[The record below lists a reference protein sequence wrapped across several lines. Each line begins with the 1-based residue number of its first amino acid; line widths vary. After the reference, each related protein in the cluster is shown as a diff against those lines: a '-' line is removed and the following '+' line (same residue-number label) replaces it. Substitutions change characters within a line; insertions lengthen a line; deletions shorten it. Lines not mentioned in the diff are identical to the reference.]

1 MDHSLEVA
9 RDAKNKLEA
18 IERAHADKKL
28 KKTLT
33 QLAEVEKARRNA
45 ESTFKGYEKQATD
58 TLEAQRKAENKIVM
72 TVVELK
78 QKKKKLDDKA
88 AEMAQVEQ
96 AAYDMGMTKTA
107 KSLTVQLKDVA
118 RAFCLEVWS
127 QALNTTGVNTESE
140 LKAPDKFYYP
150 PALHLA
156 PISQQPPADPTS
168 TPPVSSDQP
177 VSIPPSTPT
186 KGKE

>member
-1 MDHSLEVA
+1 M
-9 RDAKNKLEA
+9 
-18 IERAHADKKL
+18 
-28 KKTLT
+28 
-33 QLAEVEKARRNA
+33 
-45 ESTFKGYEKQATD
+45 
-58 TLEAQRKAENKIVM
+58 
-72 TVVELK
+72 VELK
-78 QKKKKLDDKA
+78 QLQKQLEAKD
-88 AEMAQVEQ
+88 AEKVKVEQ
-96 AAYDMGMTKTA
+96 TAYNAGMTKTA